1 MDVEIDP
8 LYFEDIHWL
17 ARSLHHHIFS
27 VIAQSQFD
35 YQKHFLIHPNKPLIH
50 PLLTGLSYLIMMQH
64 RS

>member
-8 LYFEDIHWL
+8 LYFEDIHCL
-17 ARSLHHHIFS
+17 ARSLHHHIFLLIEHS
-27 VIAQSQFD
+27 LF
-35 YQKHFLIHPNKPLIH
+35 YQNYILLHPNKQLIH